1 MFLTFKYRDYDR
13 QNSAKFV
20 MNLINNLMN
29 HLKKQIL
36 LLFSFAVF
44 HSYAQIGPASLS
56 VGADEV
62 LFQKGV
68 LDVELLGEIIS
79 EKQDE
84 VKKELVKRILLNET
98 FSKGPYLTYHY
109 ANQILNTLLEHKDKN
124 VIKKSLLENS
134 AELAIVLG
142 ITEAYLIIRRKQVDG
157 LDSLFHIYKNVY
169 NDKSK
174 SKDNLDNL
182 GYTTSEGVSDY
193 LPRIQQLYKLKE
205 DSLINGNQLNYVL
218 SDLFLEVCRN
228 NVDLQKLGFF
238 QKEFD
243 ELSFQKNSKYHMFLA
258 SDTSKMDT
266 LPQVKNA
273 FNELRSRLDAIYKE
287 VGEIISINLK
297 YSNIILN
304 PPLVADTTTSNQNTI
319 NSLSKLLLDSLKSLS
334 YNKVSSLSEKEQEV
348 IDELSHLIY
357 YASSTKNTQQDELHR
372 IYDVTSLGANRII
385 PKVIPL
391 IPKFNGLNTLIT
403 NLDSLAKEINKN
415 QYAHLL
421 KELKDSLGINNLD
434 DVKKNFALLFNVVT
448 NLDDASSY
456 NQIAKLISSVGNM
469 FPTIANARLM
479 SDIASLEKYIII
491 DQDSN
496 KVDIRVED
504 LIVYLSEKYMS
515 NLSSDVSFHFTVGF
529 NYLPSYRGEQFSF
542 AAEKIGLRVKVIDF
556 YKKRVFEDRHF
567 IEKQNPLVEQLYVLF
582 YGSGLL
588 YQVQALQTET
598 EHTIDKASFGGA
610 LGIRFFNHLDA
621 HVGGAFIQ
629 INDKRKPFLTTG
641 FEIPITEYL
650 SRLGKK
656 KQAD

>member
-1 MFLTFKYRDYDR
+1 MT
-13 QNSAKFV
+13 N
-20 MNLINNLMN
+20 
-29 HLKKQIL
+29 LKKYIL
-36 LLFSFAVF
+36 LLFSCAVF
-44 HSYAQIGPASLS
+44 HNYAQIGPASLS

-84 VKKELVKRILLNET
+84 VKKELVKRILLNKT
-98 FSKGPYLTYHY
+98 FNKGPYLTYHY
-109 ANQILNTLLEHKDKN
+109 ADQVLNTLLEHKDKN

-142 ITEAYLIIRRKQVDG
+142 ITEAYLIIRRSQVND
-157 LDSLFHIYKNVY
+157 LNSLFHIYKKGY
-169 NDKSK
+169 NDDNKQKNKS
-174 SKDNLDNL
+174 DNLD
-182 GYTTSEGVSDY
+182 YTTSEGVSDF

-205 DSLINGNQLNYVL
+205 DSLINGNQLSYVL

-243 ELSFQKNSKYHMFLA
+243 ELSFKENSKYHMFLA
-258 SDTSKMDT
+258 SDTSNMD
-266 LPQVKNA
+266 KNA
-273 FNELRSRLDAIYKE
+273 KGAFSSLSNELKDIYDE
-287 VGEIISINLK
+287 AGDIISINLK
-297 YSNIILN
+297 FSNIILN
-304 PPLVADTTTSNQNTI
+304 PPLEVSSANEEKI
-319 NSLSKLLLDSLKSLS
+319 KSLSSRLLDSLKNLS
-334 YNKVSSLSEKEQEV
+334 YKELTDKEVAKLSEKEQE
-348 IDELSHLIY
+348 IIEELSHLIY
-357 YASSTKNTQQDELHR
+357 YASSAENSHHDEVQK
-372 IYDVTSLGANRII
+372 IYDITSLGINRII
-385 PKVIPL
+385 PKAIPL
-391 IPKFNGLNTLIT
+391 IPKFNGLATLIT
-403 NLDSLAKEINKN
+403 DLDSLGKEIDKN

-421 KELKDSLGINNLD
+421 EKLNDILGINVS
-434 DVKKNFALLFNVVT
+434 DVQKNFALLFRVIT
-448 NLDDASSY
+448 NLDNASSY
-456 NQIAKLISSVGNM
+456 DQIGKLISSVGNM

-504 LIVYLSEKYMS
+504 LILYLSEKYMS
-515 NLSSDVSFHFTVGF
+515 NISSRVNFHFTVGF

-542 AAEKIGLRVKVIDF
+542 AAEKIGLRVKLIDF
-556 YKKRVFEDRHF
+556 YKKNVFEDN
-567 IEKQNPLVEQLYVLF
+567 NPIQQQTPLLEQCYLLL

-598 EHTIDKASFGGA
+598 EHTINKASFGSAVGF
-610 LGIRFFNHLDA
+610 RFFNHLDA

-629 INDKRKPFLTTG
+629 INDKRKPFIVTG

-656 KQAD
+656 QQAD